1 MSWSIPFTPSVLQ
14 SPRPCQNEFQNTLY
28 YPVPCE
34 IDRMTD
40 IGNNKRQYMRLPE
53 GRFPCFF
60 LSLFFAGL
68 LLFCGCA
75 TTTPDNL
82 FTVSGPGWRI
92 EQGQALWTPQHG
104 APQFG
109 GDIVLATDGNGRSL
123 AQFDKT
129 PLTIVTVQVTPQQWT
144 INFPQGGGFWKG
156 HGSPP
161 TRTVWP
167 YLADALAGKKLPEP
181 LHFEQKPDGN
191 WRLENT
197 KTGEI
202 LEGFLSP

>member
-1 MSWSIPFTPSVLQ
+1 
-14 SPRPCQNEFQNTLY
+14 
-28 YPVPCE
+28 
-34 IDRMTD
+34 
-40 IGNNKRQYMRLPE
+40 MRLF
-53 GRFPCFF
+53 RSHFACS
-60 LSLFFAGL
+60 LLLFFAGL
-68 LLFCGCA
+68 ILFCGCQ
-75 TTTPDNL
+75 TVPQNL
-82 FTVSGPGWRI
+82 FTVSGPGWHI

-109 GDIVLATDGNGRSL
+109 GDIVLATDANGRSF

-129 PLTIVTVQVTPQQWT
+129 PLTIVTVEVTPQQWM
-144 INFPQGGGFWKG
+144 IRFPQFGGFWTG
-156 HGSPP
+156 HGAAP

-167 YLADALAGKKLPEP
+167 YLADAIAGKKLPEP

-191 WRLENT
+191 WRLQNL